1 MTTFVALFD
10 LHFGWEMR
18 RVNGSLRKSPTHD
31 LKLFE
36 NVASFVKDF
45 SPDVLILGGD
55 NLNASF
61 LSRHNRGKPRLVEQ
75 FRAKDEYDAFNE
87 KMLVPLEDIAARK
100 NTRKIFLLGNH
111 ERWIEDFLDE
121 NPTVEGIIE
130 PESYLKLGARMWEVI
145 DYGKLFKLGKL
156 YFAHGDAIR
165 TAAKYRAATLLAS
178 YQRNIITGH
187 SHTLQVHLSTGLQDG
202 QPHASWIVPM
212 MGATNPDYLKGAPT
226 NWAQGFVFGAV
237 WPNGNF
243 NVVPVIATN
252 GKFAAAAQMPKLY
265 GETK

>member
-18 RVNGSLRKSPTHD
+18 RVNGTLRKAATHD
-31 LKLFE
+31 LKLFNAVME
-36 NVASFVKDF
+36 FIGEFKPN
-45 SPDVLILGGD
+45 VLILGGD

-61 LSRHNRGKPRLVEQ
+61 LSRHNRSKPRLVEG
-75 FRAKDEYDAFNE
+75 FRAMDEYEAFDE
-87 KMLVPLEDIAARK
+87 KMLQPLEKVLNKTAHK
-100 NTRKIFLLGNH
+100 LFLLGNH

-130 PESYLKLGARMWEVI
+130 PKSYLKLAERSWEVI

-165 TAAKYRAATLLAS
+165 TAAKHRAATLLGS

-187 SHTLQVHLSTGLQDG
+187 AHTLQVHLSTGLQDG

-212 MGATNPDYLKGAPT
+212 MGVTNPDYLKGAPT
-226 NWAQGFVFGAV
+226 NWAQGFVYGVV

-252 GKFAAAAQMPKLY
+252 GKFAASAARLKLY
-265 GETK
+265 GETT